1 MAADFAGQED
11 VVREAFGKEAC
22 GREERLSALLT
33 QSASL
38 TASSLPKASLSTE
51 SAAISLRRQ
60 YDALDTPVAGCV
72 EGSYDVRV
80 RDMREVREMLYS
92 ILIYVDEKKVA
103 ALTPAEDEDHIARH
117 MKIQDHLRSR
127 GKLGPAVRLEST
139 ATAKQLRTGEDGLVV
154 DGPFAETKEQLLGF
168 YIVDCDS
175 DEEVLEIARA
185 LPNLGTI
192 FEIRPVKRF
201 FPA

>member
-1 MAADFAGQED
+1 
-11 VVREAFGKEAC
+11 
-22 GREERLSALLT
+22 
-33 QSASL
+33 
-38 TASSLPKASLSTE
+38 
-51 SAAISLRRQ
+51 
-60 YDALDTPVAGCV
+60 
-72 EGSYDVRV
+72 
-80 RDMREVREMLYS
+80 MLYS
-92 ILIYVDEKKVA
+92 ILIYVDENKVA

-117 MKIQDHLRSR
+117 MKIQEQLRSR
-127 GKLGPAVRLEST
+127 GKLGPAVRLEGT

-175 DEEVLEIARA
+175 DEEVLEIARS

-201 FPA
+201 FPG

>member
-1 MAADFAGQED
+1 
-11 VVREAFGKEAC
+11 
-22 GREERLSALLT
+22 
-33 QSASL
+33 
-38 TASSLPKASLSTE
+38 
-51 SAAISLRRQ
+51 
-60 YDALDTPVAGCV
+60 
-72 EGSYDVRV
+72 
-80 RDMREVREMLYS
+80 MLYS
-92 ILIYVDEKKVA
+92 ILIYVDERKVA
-103 ALTPAEDEDHIARH
+103 ALTPAEDDDHIARH
-117 MKIQDHLRSR
+117 MKIQEHLRSR

-139 ATAKQLRTGEDGLVV
+139 ATAKQLRTGEGGLVV

-175 DEEVLEIARA
+175 DEEVLDIARS